1 MAIVINGSGTV
12 TGISVGGLPDDIVD
26 SGTLASD
33 ALDSAVTIND
43 TGADVDFRVE
53 SDTLTH
59 ALFVEGSDGKVGI
72 GAAPDRELTVSGGNS
87 RINILS
93 STSDASQLQ
102 FGDVANSQVGRLYYE
117 HADNSLRIHT
127 NDSEQMRIDS
137 AGFVGINNTAPNA
150 QLVVEDERSGS
161 IGTVLFKNTHASVE
175 AGDEVLRIQFSGDN
189 DCTGGHFI
197 NFFDS
202 GGDIGGINC
211 ASASTVAYAT
221 TSDYRFKENIVDI
234 TTPITKLKALKPKSF
249 NFIKTPSITQ
259 DGFLA
264 HELADVV
271 PIAVSGEKDATKVI
285 DTYDEDGKVNGTET
299 VIDSQGVDTSFVV
312 PLLVGALQEAIAKIE
327 ILESKVTVLENA

>member
-1 MAIVINGSGTV
+1 MSKVKIAGHASGSGTL
-12 TGISVGGLPDDIVD
+12 TIQAPDTSSSRTITLPDETA
-26 SGTLASD
+26 TLSTFD
-33 ALDSAVTIND
+33 PDGAVVINES
-43 TGADVDFRVE
+43 GADVDFRVE
-53 SDTLTH
+53 SDDLTH
-59 ALFVEGSDGKVGI
+59 ALFVQGSD
-72 GAAPDRELTVSGGNS
+72 
-87 RINILS
+87 
-93 STSDASQLQ
+93 
-102 FGDVANSQVGRLYYE
+102 
-117 HADNSLRIHT
+117 
-127 NDSEQMRIDS
+127 
-137 AGFVGINNTAPNA
+137 GFVGINNTAPNA

-175 AGDEVLRIQFSGDN
+175 AGDEVLRVQFSGDN

-202 GGDIGGINC
+202 GGDIGRVNC

-221 TSDYRFKENIVDI
+221 SSDYRLKENVVDI

-285 DTYDEDGKVNGTET
+285 DTYDEDGEVNGTET
-299 VIDSQGVDTSFVV
+299 VIDSQGVDNSFVV
-312 PLLVGALQEAIAKIE
+312 PLLTGALQEAVAKIE
-327 ILESKVTVLENA
+327 ELTTRIETLEAE